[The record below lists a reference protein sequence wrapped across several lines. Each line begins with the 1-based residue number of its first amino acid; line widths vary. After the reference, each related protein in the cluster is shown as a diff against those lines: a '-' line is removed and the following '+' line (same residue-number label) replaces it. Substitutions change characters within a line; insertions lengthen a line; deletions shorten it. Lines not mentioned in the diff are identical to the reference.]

1 MADFILFCLTFLL
14 VLCLYEL
21 FIVKKYLRDDTSSKK
36 KNDKDPFEITY
47 LVKRYHLDMEKI
59 SYNQL
64 LQLVAIISSFDISLI
79 VSIILLIDSFIFKVL
94 IGFICTLVIIIVSYH
109 FVYLFYK
116 KKGMV
121 KNEL

>member
-1 MADFILFCLTFLL
+1 MNFQEEILINASANMKFDG
-14 VLCLYEL
+14 
-21 FIVKKYLRDDTSSKK
+21 VKFV
-36 KNDKDPFEITY
+36 KDPFEITY

-94 IGFICTLVIIIVSYH
+94 IGFICTLIIIIVSYH